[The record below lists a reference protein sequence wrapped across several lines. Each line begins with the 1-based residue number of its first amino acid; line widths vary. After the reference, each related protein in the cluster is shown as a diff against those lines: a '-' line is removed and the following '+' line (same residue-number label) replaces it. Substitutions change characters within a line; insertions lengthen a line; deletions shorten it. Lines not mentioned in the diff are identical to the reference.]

1 MGVWLISHSVAS
13 LAIGDCKMARVLGL
27 LSGLASVAHAGL
39 SGSYTGRVRGIIKI
53 TMDFSDDTVNAD
65 IDVIGQ
71 TEISCPVEKYT
82 ATSSM
87 ISFDSIVEDGDCMGE
102 ALRGQGKDT
111 SKYTLDINSDGT
123 LTFHSDGYPDMKM
136 TKDSL
141 ALSAISGSYT
151 GRVRGI
157 IKITMDFSGDTVN
170 ADIDVIGQTEISC
183 PVEKYTATDSLISFD
198 SIGEDGDCM
207 GEALRGQ
214 GKDTSKYT
222 LDINSDGT
230 LTFHSD
236 GYPDMKMTKDTLH
249 IVV

>member
-1 MGVWLISHSVAS
+1 
-13 LAIGDCKMARVLGL
+13 
-27 LSGLASVAHAGL
+27 
-39 SGSYTGRVRGIIKI
+39 
-53 TMDFSDDTVNAD
+53 MDFESDSTVNAF
-65 IDVIGQ
+65 ISVIGQ
-71 TEISCPVEKYT
+71 QDISCPTESYS
-82 ATSSM
+82 ASDSS
-87 ISFDSIVEDGDCMGE
+87 ISFAKIGEDGDCFGD

-141 ALSAISGSYT
+141 TLSAISGSYT

-198 SIGEDGDCM
+198 SIGE
-207 GEALRGQ
+207 ALRGQ

-236 GYPDMKMTKDTLH
+236 G
-249 IVV
+249 